1 MRYGPFALTI
11 LSVIAAHVIAF
22 VIPTFRIA
30 TRASR
35 TCANPVTAESN
46 NLGHDIPPEVAHL
59 WFDEAHLSVKGGSG
73 GAGASAYRFG
83 KNRQRIAA
91 TGGSGGDGGSVVF
104 VGDGTYNTLLQF
116 RGNATFRAEN
126 GKDGE
131 PAYLNGKYG
140 ANCFVQVPVGTTVYD
155 SITGRKVVNIEEAGQ
170 KVVIAKGGKGGQ
182 GNANAKAVK
191 GTRSAQIPAQGGER
205 RELRLEMKLI
215 ADIGLVGVPNAG
227 KSTLLDAITNAR
239 PKIASYPFTTIV
251 PNLGVCEIAKQLQ
264 GIGYDVDTGETM
276 TIADIPGLLEGAHR
290 GVGLG
295 RGFLRHVE
303 RCRLILHV
311 VNGDSADP
319 VKDFEAINREL
330 ELYSPVL
337 ASKPQVVVLNKI
349 DLPEVADRQEA
360 LVASL
365 RGAMRHSRLLQV
377 SAAQRTGIPELVQ
390 RTWMFLRK
398 LKLDGGALP

>member
-1 MRYGPFALTI
+1 
-11 LSVIAAHVIAF
+11 
-22 VIPTFRIA
+22 
-30 TRASR
+30 
-35 TCANPVTAESN
+35 
-46 NLGHDIPPEVAHL
+46 
-59 WFDEAHLSVKGGSG
+59 
-73 GAGASAYRFG
+73 
-83 KNRQRIAA
+83 
-91 TGGSGGDGGSVVF
+91 VVL

-131 PAYLNGKYG
+131 PSYLNGKYG
-140 ANCFVQVPVGTTVYD
+140 ATCVVQVPVGTTIYD
-155 SITGRKVVNIEEAGQ
+155 STTGKKIVDLEEVGQ
-170 KVVIAKGGKGGQ
+170 KVVIAKGGRGGQ
-182 GNANAKAVK
+182 GNSNAKAIK
-191 GTRSAQIPAQGGER
+191 GRRSAQTPAQGGER
-205 RELRLEMKLI
+205 RELRLEMKLM

-264 GIGYDVDTGETM
+264 GTAYDAQAVDTGETM

-295 RGFLRHVE
+295 RGFLRHIE

-330 ELYSPVL
+330 ELYSPIL
-337 ASKPQVVVLNKI
+337 SGKPQVVVLNKI
-349 DLPEVADRQEA
+349 DLPEVAHRQEA

-377 SAAQRTGIPELVQ
+377 SAARRTAIPELVQ
-390 RTWMFLRK
+390 RTWLFLRK
-398 LKLDGGALP
+398 LKLDEGALPQQ